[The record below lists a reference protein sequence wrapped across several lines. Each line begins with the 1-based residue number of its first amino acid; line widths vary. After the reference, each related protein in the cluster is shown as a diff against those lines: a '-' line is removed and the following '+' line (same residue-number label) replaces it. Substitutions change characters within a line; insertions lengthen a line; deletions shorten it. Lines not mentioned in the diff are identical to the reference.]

1 MKKVNLKVVLL
12 AGLVAG
18 ATMVTSCNKE
28 ENNNEVSIVETKIFN
43 ALPHTSVIRYS
54 WRHIIEYKDALGNI
68 IKDEI
73 CLEERSEIICGIL
86 LEGHNYDTYIEGLG
100 TLVETVLNPEGLIT
114 ELRIKSNTMPAEDYD
129 IFTGFAEE
137 GTITFLEDA
146 VIEDEKLLDKI
157 GENFIPAGEY
167 NIIFDGEDF
176 VIIVSE

>member
-1 MKKVNLKVVLL
+1 M
-12 AGLVAG
+12 
-18 ATMVTSCNKE
+18 
-28 ENNNEVSIVETKIFN
+28 
-43 ALPHTSVIRYS
+43 
-54 WRHIIEYKDALGNI
+54 
-68 IKDEI
+68 
-73 CLEERSEIICGIL
+73 
-86 LEGHNYDTYIEGLG
+86 EGHNYDTYIEGLG

-129 IFTGFAEE
+129 IFAGFAEE